1 MVDVSSTLQVFTI
14 LSIVFVVVVF
24 IVRVSIQA
32 LILRLFTKKYNL
44 PQKYGKAW
52 MAIFIPSLIISLL
65 AIPISLAGLPDFLLI
80 ILYLFFFPILIF
92 SVKFMYKIDSK
103 TSAAISLKFFLLVV
117 TILVIFSGVQTI
129 IGGTD
134 SSSLESNVPQSVCT
148 ADCEFAYSLRGG
160 SSKSLIVVGYNIPVG
175 KYQDRENYVIIEK
188 TFSENEINLM
198 DTGKKD
204 VNGRMR
210 IQGKLESDNCNYM
223 EFSRG
228 ETIGSEGGQCEGSSS
243 KNFLTNLKN
252 SLI

>member
-1 MVDVSSTLQVFTI
+1 MVGIGSTLQVFTV

-44 PQKYGKAW
+44 SQKYKKAW
-52 MAIFIPSLIISLL
+52 MAIFIPALIISLL
-65 AIPISLAGLPDFLLI
+65 AVPISLAGLPDFLLI
-80 ILYLFFFPILIF
+80 ILYLLFFPILIF

-103 TSAAISLKFFLLVV
+103 TSALISLKFFLLVA
-117 TILVIFSGVQTI
+117 IIIVIFSGVQTI
-129 IGGTD
+129 VGGTD

-148 ADCEFAYSLRGG
+148 ADCEFAYSLKGG
-160 SSKSLIVVGYNIPVG
+160 SSKSLIVVGYNIPIG
-175 KYQDRENYVIIEK
+175 DYPNKENYIIIEK
-188 TFSENEINLM
+188 TFSENELNLM

-210 IQGKLESDNCNYM
+210 IQGKLESNNCNYM

-228 ETIGSEGGQCEGSSS
+228 ETTGSQGGQCEESS